1 MSYIFQGMLGFMDHN
16 FNYWYKCYQF
26 GIIVFFYLT
35 FYVISKFKDILDMCI
50 QETEF
55 RESTFKNFGL

>member
-16 FNYWYKCYQF
+16 FNYWYKCNQF

-50 QETEF
+50 
-55 RESTFKNFGL
+55 